1 MAKKHVSQ
9 KLTLTSSKIANIGDL
24 LLGEEGHDWEVDEIH
39 LVPKN
44 GSPNDKIICKNVL
57 ENGKWVLK
65 CTKP

>member
-1 MAKKHVSQ
+1 MAKKNVSK
-9 KLTLTSSKIANIGDL
+9 KLTLAFSKIANIGDIL
-24 LLGEEGHDWEVDEIH
+24 LNEEGNDWEFDELH

-44 GSPNDKIICKNVL
+44 DVTGEKIICKYVL